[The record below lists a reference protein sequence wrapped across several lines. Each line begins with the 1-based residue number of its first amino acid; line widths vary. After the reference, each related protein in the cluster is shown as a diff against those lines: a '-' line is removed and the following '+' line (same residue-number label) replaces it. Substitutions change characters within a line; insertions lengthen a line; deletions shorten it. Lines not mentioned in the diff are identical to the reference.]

1 MQSDKIYFFN
11 PYDKPFGPLSNL
23 YPLENFK
30 VDEEKYK
37 NINNY
42 VYNFFGCNASER
54 QIISSTSKQSEIRDL
69 SLNFRNKCSEEVK
82 VNSLQDAYSSSFK
95 NPTLRLKLIETGNK
109 KLLFEDADPFLGI
122 GEDGK
127 GKNIVG
133 KILMRLRSQI
143 KIEDREKIKEIER
156 LKNHDIKYDSYIVYN
171 GLKRMMFDEKNLL
184 DEFKDLSVSDIINK
198 VGREKLILGGI
209 SKEAF
214 ISLTENL
221 EKQRDELIF
230 QKDKIKD
237 KDSEKYRKI
246 ESEIIKI
253 ESQIKSK
260 IPREVKELLQDDK
273 AVYSLLRKRYLFNL
287 REQILEELSLDLLV
301 EYMQSKEMLTDLVD
315 WDFDYYTFISK
326 NRDQFIELED
336 RLINLYNLGVNED
349 LMKKALE
356 SYNKRN
362 NSKIRIPGLD
372 EVIKSESEEEDEGA
386 ELFLSDAEDNNIP
399 ILTNEIEQDKPDENS
414 VLYFGSL
421 EDEQTSFLSP
431 YYYYSYP
438 IGNEGERRYVPIK
451 IEGLFYPTPL
461 HYMIVNLLGLISM
474 FYFEKKDIDYH
485 LRLRAGINQSY
496 PLILVNKNLPKLD
509 PYNFISDFDYLYNLV
524 RTNYIKAVE
533 EVMRYRLEKALSIK
547 FENEEFKLVLRQ
559 TGNKVLIYDDKNDPI
574 LGGERNMVGEV
585 LMMLRQRLDVVEV
598 IEAEIKTKKLNLK
611 DVTKGNKELENWI
624 KMRTTDI
631 LTTIREVVNHLS
643 SLDIITNKVIASPE
657 LIDFVINELYTPCKK
672 MKLEI
677 EEIVNV
683 PRDFYDSVFSSLKG
697 LGIGPKGVT
706 LIWQYIDNI
715 LQSALF
721 LGDNNPENTMTILN
735 GLQLVNPKLNCFKPT
750 DVKVIRKVFNNLQ
763 VCSLISVKN
772 ILKKMQGYIV
782 SKYKDFTYSS
792 GDIDFAFR
800 MLYNF
805 PKNDIE
811 DKIKDFDVSVNITG
825 IDNKIF
831 NLIKGLKLEDD
842 YSKYIKEAYKVGEKV
857 LELNKDE
864 ELKDIINRKDSE
876 ALEEYLNTSK
886 EEIKLRKTQQEIIKK
901 IEDEFDIVLTSSY
914 LPKAEKD
921 LIIKKVIYYTS
932 ELFEASK
939 NKENEKIIQSRINL
953 FL

>member
-11 PYDKPFGPLSNL
+11 PYDKPFGALSNL

-69 SLNFRNKCSEEVK
+69 SLSFRNKCSEEVK
-82 VNSLQDAYSSSFK
+82 VNSLQDAYSSAFK
-95 NPTLRLKLIETGNK
+95 NPNLRLKLIETGNK
-109 KLLFEDADPFLGI
+109 KLLFDDSDPLLGI
-122 GEDGK
+122 GEDGR
-127 GKNIVG
+127 GKNVVG

-143 KIEDREKIKEIER
+143 KIEDREKIKELER
-156 LKNHDIKYDSYIVYN
+156 LKDHNIKYDSYIAYN
-171 GLKRMMFDEKNLL
+171 GLKRIMFDEKNLL

-198 VGREKLILGGI
+198 VGREKLMLGGM

-237 KDSEKYRKI
+237 KESEKYLNI
-246 ESEIIKI
+246 ESDIKKI
-253 ESQIKSK
+253 DNQIKNK
-260 IPREVKELLQDDK
+260 IPKEVKELIQDDK
-273 AVYSLLRKRYLFNL
+273 AVYNLLRKRYLFNL
-287 REQILEELSLDLLV
+287 REQILEDLSLDLLI
-301 EYMQSKEMLTDLVD
+301 EYMQSKEMLNDLVD

-336 RLINLYNLGVNED
+336 RLIILYNLGVNED
-349 LMKKALE
+349 LMKQALN

-362 NSKIRIPGLD
+362 NTNVRIPALN
-372 EVIKSESEEEDEGA
+372 EVIKSESNEETEDVDI
-386 ELFLSDAEDNNIP
+386 FLSDAEDNNIE
-399 ILTNEIEQDKPDENS
+399 ILKNQIEQDKPDDNS
-414 VLYFGSL
+414 VLNFGSL
-421 EDEQTSFLSP
+421 EDENTSFLSP

-438 IGNEGERRYVPIK
+438 VGNEGERRYVPIK

-461 HYMIVNLLGLISM
+461 HYMIVSLLGLISM
-474 FYFEKKDIDYH
+474 FYTDKKDIDYH

-496 PLILVNKNLPKLD
+496 PLILVNRNLSKLD
-509 PYNFISDFDYLYNLV
+509 PYNFISDFEYLYNLV
-524 RTNYIKAVE
+524 RTNYLKAVD

-547 FENEEFKLVLRQ
+547 FEIDEFKLVLRQ

-574 LGGERNMVGEV
+574 LGGDRNMVGEV
-585 LMMLRQRLDVVEV
+585 LMMLRQRLDVVEIV
-598 IEAEIKTKKLNLK
+598 QEEIKIKKVSLK
-611 DVTKGNKELENWI
+611 DVTKGNKDLENWI

-631 LTTIREVVNHLS
+631 ITSIKEVVNYLS
-643 SLDIITNKVIASPE
+643 SLDSISTKVIASPE
-657 LIDFVINELYTPCKK
+657 LIEFVINELYTPCKK
-672 MKLEI
+672 MELDI

-697 LGIGPKGVT
+697 ISIGPKGVT

-715 LQSALF
+715 LQSALS
-721 LGDNNPENTMTILN
+721 LGDNNPENTMVILN
-735 GLQLVNPKLNCFKPT
+735 GIQFINPNLNCFKSS
-750 DVKVIRKVFNNLQ
+750 DVKVIKKIFNNLQ
-763 VCSLISVKN
+763 VCSLTAVSN

-805 PKNDIE
+805 PKNN
-811 DKIKDFDVSVNITG
+811 IKDNIKDLDVSVNVTG
-825 IDNKIF
+825 MDNKIF
-831 NLIKGLKLEDD
+831 NLIKTLKLEDD
-842 YSKYIKEAYKVGEKV
+842 YSKYIKDAYKIAEKV
-857 LELNKDE
+857 LELNKDTT
-864 ELKDIINRKDSE
+864 LKDIINKKDSE
-876 ALEEYLNTSK
+876 SLEEYLNTSK
-886 EEIKLRKTQQEIIKK
+886 EEIKLKKTQQEIIRK
-901 IEDEFDIVLTSSY
+901 IEDEFDTVLTSSY
-914 LPKAEKD
+914 LPKSEKD
-921 LIIKKVIYYTS
+921 LIIKKVIFYTS

-939 NKENEKIIQSRINL
+939 NKKDEQIIQSRINL
-953 FL
+953 FI